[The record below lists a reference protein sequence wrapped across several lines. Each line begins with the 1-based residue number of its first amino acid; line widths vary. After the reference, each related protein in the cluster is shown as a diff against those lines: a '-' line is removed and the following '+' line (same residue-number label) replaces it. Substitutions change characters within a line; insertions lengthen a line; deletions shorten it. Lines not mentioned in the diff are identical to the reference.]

1 MDKLFRD
8 KEGYKEGF
16 LWLPGYDIFFFV
28 TGKLEH
34 ISSLLKILQ

>member
-1 MDKLFRD
+1 MEKLFRN

-16 LWLPGYDIFFFV
+16 LWLPGYDNVFV

-34 ISSLLKILQ
+34 ISSLLKTLQ